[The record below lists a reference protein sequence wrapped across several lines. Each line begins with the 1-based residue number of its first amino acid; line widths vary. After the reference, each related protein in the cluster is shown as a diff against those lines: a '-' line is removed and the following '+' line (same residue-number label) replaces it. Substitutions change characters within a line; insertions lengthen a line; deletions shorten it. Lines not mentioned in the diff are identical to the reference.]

1 MATVMDVQ
9 SVETTRAARRP
20 AFSAIRW
27 GAIIG
32 GLVGGTATYLLLSLL
47 GVAIGLTAV
56 DPQSSEPVG
65 AVPLATGIWT
75 GISMLVGAFVGGY
88 VAGHMSGLSRSMDG
102 MLHGFVSWGATT
114 LLYSVL
120 TVSAL
125 GAILG
130 GTFKILSDGMQGA
143 AQVAGGA
150 AQTDAGGN
158 VMDQLA
164 GAITG
169 SGQGNV
175 NTQTLSALK
184 QAMAAG
190 DRDGAIDI
198 MVNQMGMQPDSA
210 AQAVDRAMPLLGPN
224 AGDNARNTAEKATGV
239 AAAASW
245 WLFIGLLLSLV
256 LGVAGGA
263 TGVRA
268 TGRRLVGDHT
278 AERQARNYTVP

>member
-1 MATVMDVQ
+1 MASVMDVH
-9 SVETTRAARRP
+9 SMEVTRAARRP

-47 GVAIGLTAV
+47 GVAVGLTAV
-56 DPQSSEPVG
+56 DPQSPEPVG

-88 VAGHMSGLSRSMDG
+88 VAGHMSGLARSMDG

-120 TVSAL
+120 MVSAA

-130 GTFKILSDGMQGA
+130 GTFKILSEGMQGA
-143 AQVAGGA
+143 AQATGSS
-150 AQTDAGGN
+150 TSGGN

-164 GAITG
+164 GAIAG
-169 SGQGNV
+169 NGQGTV
-175 NTQTLSALK
+175 NTQTLSALQ
-184 QAMAAG
+184 QAMSVG

-198 MVNQMGMQPDSA
+198 MVSQMGFEPDRA
-210 AQAVDRAMPLLGPN
+210 AQTVDRTMPLLGPN
-224 AGDNARNTAEKATGV
+224 AGQNARNAAEQATGV
-239 AAAASW
+239 ATAASW
-245 WLFIGLLLSLV
+245 WLFLGLLISLA

-263 TGVRA
+263 AGVRA
-268 TGRRLVGDHT
+268 NGRRLVGDHT
-278 AERQARNYTVP
+278 AERQTHNYSSSP

>member
-9 SVETTRAARRP
+9 SFDTSRTARRP
-20 AFSAIRW
+20 SFSAIRW

-32 GLVGGTATYLLLSLL
+32 GLVSGTATYLLLSLL

-56 DPQSSEPVG
+56 DPQAGEPVG
-65 AVPLATGIWT
+65 SVPLATGIWT

-102 MLHGFVSWGATT
+102 MLHGFVSWSATT

-143 AQVAGGA
+143 TQAASQAAGG
-150 AQTDAGGN
+150 GSN

-164 GAITG
+164 GAISG
-169 SGQGNV
+169 NGQGTV

-184 QAMAAG
+184 DAMSAG
-190 DRDGAIDI
+190 DRDGAINI
-198 MVNQMGMQPDSA
+198 MVNQMGMQPDQA
-210 AQAVDRAMPLLGPN
+210 AQAVDRTMPLLGPQ
-224 AGDNARNTAEKATGV
+224 AGENVRGAAEKATGV

-245 WLFIGLLLSLV
+245 WLFLGLLVSLA
-256 LGVAGGA
+256 LGIAGGA
-263 TGVRA
+263 AGVRA

-278 AERQARNYTVP
+278 AERQSRHYTAP

>member
-9 SVETTRAARRP
+9 SFDTSRAARR
-20 AFSAIRW
+20 AYFSAIRW

-32 GLVGGTATYLLLSLL
+32 GLVSGTATYLLLSLL

-56 DPQSSEPVG
+56 DPQAGEPVG
-65 AVPLATGIWT
+65 SVPLATGIWT

-102 MLHGFVSWGATT
+102 MLHGFVSWSATT

-143 AQVAGGA
+143 TQAASQAAGGN
-150 AQTDAGGN
+150 GN

-164 GAITG
+164 GAISG
-169 SGQGNV
+169 NGQGTV

-184 QAMAAG
+184 DAMTAG

-198 MVNQMGMQPDSA
+198 MVSQMGMQPDRA
-210 AQAVDRAMPLLGPN
+210 AQTVDRTMPLLGPQ
-224 AGDNARNTAEKATGV
+224 AGENVRGAAEKATGV

-245 WLFIGLLLSLV
+245 WLFLGLLVSLA
-256 LGVAGGA
+256 LGIAGGA
-263 TGVRA
+263 AGVRA
-268 TGRRLVGDHT
+268 TGRRLIGDHT
-278 AERQARNYTVP
+278 AERQTRHYTAP

>member
-1 MATVMDVQ
+1 MASVMDVQ
-9 SVETTRAARRP
+9 SLETTRAARRP

-56 DPQSSEPVG
+56 DPQSAEPVG

-88 VAGHMSGLSRSMDG
+88 VAGHMSGLSRSSDG

-130 GTFKILSDGMQGA
+130 GTFKILSEGMQGA
-143 AQVAGGA
+143 TQAVGGS
-150 AQTDAGGN
+150 GN

-164 GAITG
+164 GSIAG
-169 SGQGNV
+169 NGQGTV

-184 QAMAAG
+184 QAMSTG

-198 MVNQMGMQPDSA
+198 MVSQMGFEPDRA
-210 AQAVDRAMPLLGPN
+210 AQVVDRTMPLLGPA
-224 AGDNARNTAEKATGV
+224 AGQNARGAAEQ
-239 AAAASW
+239 AAGALTAASW
-245 WLFIGLLLSLV
+245 WLFIGLLVSLA

-263 TGVRA
+263 AGVRA

-278 AERQARNYTVP
+278 AERQTRSYSLP

>member
-1 MATVMDVQ
+1 MASVMDVQ
-9 SVETTRAARRP
+9 SLETTRAARRP

-56 DPQSSEPVG
+56 DPQSAEPVG

-88 VAGHMSGLSRSMDG
+88 VAGHMSGLSRSSDG

-130 GTFKILSDGMQGA
+130 GTFKILSEGMQGA
-143 AQVAGGA
+143 TQAVGGSS
-150 AQTDAGGN
+150 N

-164 GAITG
+164 GSIAG
-169 SGQGNV
+169 NGQGTV

-184 QAMAAG
+184 QAMSTG

-198 MVNQMGMQPDSA
+198 MVSQMGFEPDRA
-210 AQAVDRAMPLLGPN
+210 AQVVDRTMPLLGPA
-224 AGDNARNTAEKATGV
+224 AGQNARGAAEQ
-239 AAAASW
+239 AAGALTAASW
-245 WLFIGLLLSLV
+245 WLFIGLLVSLA

-263 TGVRA
+263 AGVRA

-278 AERQARNYTVP
+278 AERQTRSYSLP

>member
-1 MATVMDVQ
+1 MASVMDVQ
-9 SVETTRAARRP
+9 SLETARAARRP
-20 AFSAIRW
+20 SFSAIRW

-56 DPQSSEPVG
+56 DPQSAEPVG

-88 VAGHMSGLSRSMDG
+88 VAGHMSGLSRSSDG

-125 GAILG
+125 GTILG
-130 GTFKILSDGMQGA
+130 GTFKILSEGMQGA
-143 AQVAGGA
+143 TQAVGGS
-150 AQTDAGGN
+150 GN

-164 GAITG
+164 GSIAG
-169 SGQGNV
+169 NGQGTV

-184 QAMAAG
+184 EAMSTG

-198 MVNQMGMQPDSA
+198 MVSQMGFEPDRA
-210 AQAVDRAMPLLGPN
+210 AQVVDRTMPLLGPA
-224 AGDNARNTAEKATGV
+224 AGQNARGAAEQATG
-239 AAAASW
+239 ALTAASW
-245 WLFIGLLLSLV
+245 WLFIGLLVSLA

-263 TGVRA
+263 AGVRA

-278 AERQARNYTVP
+278 AERQTRSYSLP